1 MGNVCNCK
9 QLGLTKDM
17 TSDVEVEQTIIKKK
31 SANELK
37 MIINRYYR
45 IKSFNLSI
53 NHYWKMLQSI
63 LLTCR

>member
-31 SANELK
+31 SANDLK
-37 MIINRYYR
+37 MIGQTVMPSSKPMIDFTETKKHISSKKSYY
-45 IKSFNLSI
+45 I
-53 NHYWKMLQSI
+53 
-63 LLTCR
+63 

>member
-31 SANELK
+31 SANDLK
-37 MIINRYYR
+37 MIGQTVMPSS
-45 IKSFNLSI
+45 KQ
-53 NHYWKMLQSI
+53 W
-63 LLTCR
+63 